1 MVVSQT
7 HRCGLALARQH
18 RRQGGLVCLLALL
31 LAFMLPIVHSWD
43 HPGEVTSAVRRG
55 GLTMFGLPLAS
66 EGRVRPPHDPALCTV
81 CQLLFQSRL
90 GLLRQ
95 ATGLPLPLQSVAQA
109 AAHAPGHA
117 RPYSTLTGP
126 RAPPDTV

>member
-1 MVVSQT
+1 M
-7 HRCGLALARQH
+7 ARQH
-18 RRQGGLVCLLALL
+18 RRQGALVCLLALL
-31 LAFMLPIVHSWD
+31 LAFMLPVVHSWE

-55 GLTMFGLPLAS
+55 GLTVFGLPLAS
-66 EGRVRPPHDPALCTV
+66 GGRVQPPHDPALCTV

-95 ATGLPLPLQSVAQA
+95 AAGLPLPLRSMAQA
-109 AAHAPGHA
+109 AARALGHA
-117 RPYSTLTGP
+117 HPYSTLASP